1 MTDSSTLGGAE
12 PRSHAA
18 SHASGAEIDQVRA
31 TLQVLHGAATLL
43 QGAVEQRESL
53 LSEIASAEQ
62 ALAEVLQKHLRAE
75 HALAAAQ
82 DKLERTIGEAEQA
95 ERLRAD
101 QSSLATDFDK
111 TVNAVLARRGAL
123 VQEIVALE
131 RRRDLLS
138 QTIGVA
144 QPVSYAIAEPP
155 PIEYAPLAAPIA
167 PIYAPLAPVM
177 AAPVGAAVL
186 PSHPSPTMA
195 NQLAV
200 RARFVAEHMPHRP
213 QVQLHGLPGRIARIE
228 LRHVPTI
235 ALATILL
242 GLAVLLTPVSQVFG
256 GLQLLA
262 VMSGSMEPTINVG
275 GIVGIRP
282 VPANELRAGDVITF
296 ANQSA
301 PDVLVTHRIV
311 SIENRD
317 GQSFLTTKG
326 DANDS
331 VDAMAAP
338 ATRAVGR
345 VDFSLPWL
353 GFLMMWLSS
362 PLAKVGILVVSIVGF
377 ALPGALK
384 RSPETAAEAVTV
396 PVVVAEPVSP
406 AAPVAAVTVPTPI
419 GASSNYVG
427 VASSYTS
434 LEQELEALLGST
446 QPA

>member
-12 PRSHAA
+12 PRARAASHAA
-18 SHASGAEIDQVRA
+18 SAEIDQARA
-31 TLQVLHGAATLL
+31 TLEVLHGATTLL

-53 LSEIASAEQ
+53 LSEIAHAEQ

-75 HALAAAQ
+75 HALSAAQ
-82 DKLERTIGEAEQA
+82 DRLERTVREAERA
-95 ERLRAD
+95 DRLRAD
-101 QSSLATDFDK
+101 
-111 TVNAVLARRGAL
+111 L
-123 VQEIVALE
+123 VQRIVELE
-131 RRRDLLS
+131 QRRDALNPNVRLAPS
-138 QTIGVA
+138 V
-144 QPVSYAIAEPP
+144 VYAPPAPEFAPP
-155 PIEYAPLAAPIA
+155 PPRSAP
-167 PIYAPLAPVM
+167 
-177 AAPVGAAVL
+177 VL
-186 PSHPSPTMA
+186 PSPPASQPSPTVA
-195 NQLAV
+195 DHLADT
-200 RARFVAEHMPHRP
+200 AAFVTQHTPR
-213 QVQLHGLPGRIARIE
+213 LPRRIAQLD
-228 LRHVPTI
+228 LRQMPTI

-282 VPANELRAGDVITF
+282 VPASDLRAGDVITF
-296 ANQSA
+296 GNQSA

-326 DANDS
+326 DANDA

-353 GFLMMWLSS
+353 GFVMMWLSS
-362 PLAKVGILVVSIVGF
+362 PLAKVGILVVSIIGF
-377 ALPGALK
+377 ALPGAFK
-384 RSPETAAEAVTV
+384 RTPGPATIAQEPTVATVAV
-396 PVVVAEPVSP
+396 EPVSRVVP
-406 AAPVAAVTVPTPI
+406 VTVVPVPTSISAGPH
-419 GASSNYVG
+419 YVG
-427 VASSYTS
+427 ANSSYTS

-446 QPA
+446 RAA

>member
-1 MTDSSTLGGAE
+1 M
-12 PRSHAA
+12 
-18 SHASGAEIDQVRA
+18 
-31 TLQVLHGAATLL
+31 
-43 QGAVEQRESL
+43 
-53 LSEIASAEQ
+53 
-62 ALAEVLQKHLRAE
+62 
-75 HALAAAQ
+75 
-82 DKLERTIGEAEQA
+82 
-95 ERLRAD
+95 AD
-101 QSSLATDFDK
+101 
-111 TVNAVLARRGAL
+111 
-123 VQEIVALE
+123 
-131 RRRDLLS
+131 
-138 QTIGVA
+138 
-144 QPVSYAIAEPP
+144 
-155 PIEYAPLAAPIA
+155 
-167 PIYAPLAPVM
+167 
-177 AAPVGAAVL
+177 
-186 PSHPSPTMA
+186 
-195 NQLAV
+195 QLAV
-200 RARFVAEHMPHRP
+200 SARFVAQHMPHRP
-213 QVQLHGLPGRIARIE
+213 QMQYGLPGRIARLE

-311 SIENRD
+311 SIDNRD

-377 ALPGALK
+377 ALPGAFK
-384 RSPETAAEAVTV
+384 RSPETAAAPVAAVESV
-396 PVVVAEPVSP
+396 LPV
-406 AAPVAAVTVPTPI
+406 APVAAVTVPTPI
-419 GASSNYVG
+419 SASPNYVG

-434 LEQELEALLGST
+434 LEQELEALLGSS